1 MTRSRRRRAA
11 RDAAVYGWRRSGRL
25 GALERIGHSSW
36 VAALLVQ
43 LLALVAVL
51 VVAASWLVPAVT
63 AGVASGWDTNLDG
76 GPLRA
81 ASLSGPAWMYGLF
94 GLAFLAIAVCGL
106 PYVAREVRKDRRPNP
121 ILTLAPGF
129 LTVQTV
135 HDVSR
140 GTGVRKPRLRE
151 APIVL
156 EWHEIAGVESSGD
169 LEDER
174 PILVVRRSAAAD
186 RGLPLDAAGDGD
198 DVRIRFRGSAR
209 DVAVLSY
216 FLHKRRRQQQLG
228 SEESL
233 RLAQQLSTTGLPA
246 H

>member
-1 MTRSRRRRAA
+1 MTRSRHRRAT

-25 GALERIGHSSW
+25 GALERIGHSPW
-36 VAALLVQ
+36 VATLLVQ
-43 LLALVAVL
+43 LFAIVAVL

-63 AGVASGWDTNLDG
+63 AAVVSGWDTNLDG

-106 PYVAREVRKDRRPNP
+106 PYLAREVRMNRRPTP
-121 ILTLAPGF
+121 ILTLGPGF

-135 HDVSR
+135 HDVNR

-156 EWHEIAGVESSGD
+156 EWHEIEAVESSGD
-169 LEDER
+169 PDDER
-174 PILVVRRSAAAD
+174 PMLVIRRSAAAGH
-186 RGLPLDAAGDGD
+186 GLSPDAAG
-198 DVRIRFRGSAR
+198 DVRIRFRGGAR

-216 FLHKRRRQQQLG
+216 FLLRRRRQQQLG

-233 RLAQQLSTTGLPA
+233 RLAQQLSTSRLPT